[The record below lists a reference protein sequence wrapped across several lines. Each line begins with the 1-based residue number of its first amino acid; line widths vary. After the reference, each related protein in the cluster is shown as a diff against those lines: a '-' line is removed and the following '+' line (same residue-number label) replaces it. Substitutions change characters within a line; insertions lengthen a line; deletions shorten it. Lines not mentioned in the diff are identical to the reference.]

1 MTEVFLARGAASR
14 LACADCGADW
24 PANSPAIE
32 CESCGHLL
40 DVVHAE
46 PAERAGALAAQFA
59 SRRSDT
65 TAPANRSGVWRF
77 RELVMPGTDAPVTWP
92 EGNTPLAERDRVGE
106 YAGVGRLALKHEGMN
121 PTGSFKDRGMT
132 VAVTAAVRA
141 RASAVACASTGNTA
155 ASLAAYAAQAGIPA
169 LVFVPK
175 GNVAAGKLAQ
185 ATAYGARTLIV
196 NGDFDVCLQLA
207 RSASHELGV
216 YLANSVN
223 PWRIEGQKTIVWEL
237 LEQLEWK
244 APDWIALPAGALG
257 NTSAF
262 GKALREA
269 HALGLIDSMPRLL
282 AVQAAG
288 AAPFAQGFV
297 RDFAKRVKV
306 RADTVATAIRIGD
319 PASWDRAVRAMRDTA
334 GVVTMV
340 TDGEI
345 LEAKAVVDASGVG
358 CEPASAAGIAG
369 IRALVER
376 GVIARDARVACV
388 LTGHLLK
395 DPDSVSAFHAGD
407 SKRANP
413 PIPIE
418 PTLGDVER
426 VLKIQAP

>member
-1 MTEVFLARGAASR
+1 MNELFLAQGASSR

-24 PANSPAIE
+24 PADSAAIE
-32 CESCGHLL
+32 CESGGHLL

-46 PAERAGALAAQFA
+46 PSRRGAALIDHFA
-59 SRRSDT
+59 SRRADVT
-65 TAPANRSGVWRF
+65 TPANRSGVWRF
-77 RELVMPGTDAPVTWP
+77 RELVMPGADAPVTWP
-92 EGNTPLAERDRVGE
+92 EGNTPLVERDRVAE
-106 YAGVGRLALKHEGMN
+106 YAGVEHLTIKHEGMN

-169 LVFVPK
+169 LVFVPR

-196 NGDFDVCLQLA
+196 NGDFDGCLQLA
-207 RSASHELGV
+207 RSASRELGV

-237 LEQLEWK
+237 LEQLDWK

-269 HALGLIDSMPRLL
+269 RALGLIDAMPRLL
-282 AVQAAG
+282 GVQAAG

-297 RDFAKRVKV
+297 RDFAKRVTV
-306 RADTVATAIRIGD
+306 RAETVATAIRIGD
-319 PASWDRAVRAMRDTA
+319 PASWDRAVRAIRETA

-345 LEAKAVVDASGVG
+345 LEAKAVVDASGLG

-369 IRALVER
+369 VRALVER

-388 LTGHLLK
+388 LTGHVLK
-395 DPDSVSAFHAGD
+395 DPESVSTFHAGD
-407 SKRANP
+407 SGRANP
-413 PIPIE
+413 PIAIE
-418 PTLGDVER
+418 PTLADVTRILEM
-426 VLKIQAP
+426 LAP